1 MDRSRGVGYAQDAQ
15 ARVRLGAM
23 LEYDDGTVGY
33 VPAGRS
39 AQQFRVPIADVTGF
53 SVTKDR
59 RVLERMFNVMGDG
72 TLLGSASVN
81 HKESEKI
88 EKWFRS
94 HPRFGGNGRGAGA
107 PTHPA
112 HGSSVADELRKLA
125 ELHKQ
130 GVLTD
135 EEFDAQKARL
145 LAS

>member
-1 MDRSRGVGYAQDAQ
+1 MPKTHTLGFAA
-15 ARVRLGAM
+15 GAM

-33 VPAGRS
+33 VPAGKLT
-39 AQQFRVPIADVTGF
+39 QQFRVPIADVTGF

-94 HPRFGGNGRGAGA
+94 HPQFGGNGRGAGA
-107 PTHPA
+107 PMDVA